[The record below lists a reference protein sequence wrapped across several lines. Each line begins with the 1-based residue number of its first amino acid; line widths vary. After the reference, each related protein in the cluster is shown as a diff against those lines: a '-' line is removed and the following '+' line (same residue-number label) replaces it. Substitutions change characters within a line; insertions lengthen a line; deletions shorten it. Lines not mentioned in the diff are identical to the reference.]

1 MNKEK
6 LLFNQIK
13 KLKRKKDIFITHYD
27 TDYKNDVQEN
37 LAKASRLSK
46 KDYDETL
53 DFESA
58 FLLQIEKKHSCYS
71 LFKFLVS
78 KHKKTIEDQDRDDYF
93 RIFLEKQEDDIR
105 FKNKRFQALDE
116 VLDSLREDLE
126 RNGWESSYIKKI
138 LPDDLL

>member
-1 MNKEK
+1 M
-6 LLFNQIK
+6 
-13 KLKRKKDIFITHYD
+13 
-27 TDYKNDVQEN
+27 
-37 LAKASRLSK
+37 
-46 KDYDETL
+46 
-53 DFESA
+53 
-58 FLLQIEKKHSCYS
+58 
-71 LFKFLVS
+71 S

-138 LPDDLL
+138 LPDDFL